1 MSFTGSYTEGE
12 PVCFTGSYTEGEP
25 VCFTGSYTE
34 GEPVYFRS
42 FGLFHLEVEKGM
54 ETII

>member
-1 MSFTGSYTEGE
+1 MGE

-25 VCFTGSYTE
+25 DCFTGSYTE